1 MSRPTPMPSLIRTRL
16 SLLLSLAALAAS
28 GCGEEEDVSPSFED
42 RVPLGLE
49 LDAADRLIEWKGETT
64 LAGRLTQGD
73 EKLSREEVSLEGDSY
88 PFDGNFAELD
98 VADTDSSG
106 RFEFSVSPDANTAYR
121 VAAGELSEATSRDV
135 RVYVN
140 PETELVTQPA
150 GSGTRFETVFR
161 HPEDRSLQGSSLFSY
176 AGPVVAGAQP
186 EKLRFIQVDRV
197 EQERQG
203 LSSAAITL
211 PFAAAEVVYKACYGY
226 TPDSGMGVPSSRCS
240 QTQIPAD

>member
-1 MSRPTPMPSLIRTRL
+1 MSRPTPMPLPSRTRL
-16 SLLLSLAALAAS
+16 SLLLATTVLAAC
-28 GCGEEEDVSPSFED
+28 GCGGEEDVSPSFED

-49 LDAADRLIEWKGETT
+49 LDAAERVIEWKDEAT
-64 LAGRLTQGD
+64 LSGALTQGED
-73 EKLSREEVSLEGDSY
+73 KLDGEEVSLEADSY

-98 VADTDSSG
+98 AVETGPSG
-106 RFEFSVSPDANTAYR
+106 RFKFTASPDANTAYR

-140 PETELVTQPA
+140 PRTELVIRPA
-150 GSGTRFETVFR
+150 GSGTRFTTVFR
-161 HPEDRSLQGSSLFSY
+161 HPRDRSLQGSSVFSY
-176 AGPVVAGAQP
+176 AAPVQAGAEP

-197 EQERQG
+197 AQKRQG

-211 PFAAAEVVYKACYGY
+211 PFTADEVDYKACYGY

-240 QTQIPAD
+240 QTQISAG